1 MANNFPKLKVMQ
13 YYRLKA
19 IREFNAEQIFKCLD
33 IYF

>member
-1 MANNFPKLKVMQ
+1 MANNFPKLKFMQ

-19 IREFNAEQIFKCLD
+19 IREFNAAQIFKSLH